1 MMCIPATDFLP
12 GEVILE
18 NLFQSS
24 GDCGPCMTTA
34 PFMALTASAPPEIEV
49 TIISSLHLKEP
60 VAVTWQLD
68 RPNIYLSICKSVGLK
83 VSSYAV
89 GQLCCL

>member
-1 MMCIPATDFLP
+1 
-12 GEVILE
+12 
-18 NLFQSS
+18 
-24 GDCGPCMTTA
+24 
-34 PFMALTASAPPEIEV
+34 MALKASAPPEIET

-60 VAVTWQLD
+60 VVVTRQFD
-68 RPNIYLSICKSVGLK
+68 RPNIYLSVCKSAGLK